1 MVNILL
7 LEDEPYTRKFFKQ
20 LLISNPLTKNVY
32 DTSSCKEA
40 IELAKDNK
48 PEIAMLDIE
57 LGANESMNGLEVAKI
72 IYNLLPNT
80 FFVFVTGYTK
90 YAVDSFAVHP
100 FDYIIKPVNKDR
112 ISEVITKIAK
122 GLNDSA
128 ISKRANILTLKNK
141 DETYFVNTSDIF
153 FIERHSRDTLVH
165 TKHGVFTVNENL
177 SDLEIKLGNNFLR
190 VHQSFLINLHKVKMI
205 KNLANRSYD
214 IEFVGYNKKASLS
227 RYKYDEFKEKFAPLL
242 Y

>member
-7 LEDEPYTRKFFKQ
+7 LEDEAYTRKFFKQ
-20 LLISNPLTKNVY
+20 LLISNPLTENVY

-40 IELAKDNK
+40 IELAKDYK

-57 LGANESMNGLEVAKI
+57 LGATEAMNGLEVAKVI
-72 IYNLLPNT
+72 SNLLPDT

-112 ISEVITKIAK
+112 ISEVIAQIAK
-122 GLNDSA
+122 RLNNSA
-128 ISKRANILTLKNK
+128 ISKKANMLTLKNK
-141 DETYFVNTSDIF
+141 DETYFVHPRDIIF
-153 FIERHSRDTLVH
+153 FERHSRDTLVH

-177 SDLEIKLGNNFLR
+177 TDLETKLGDNFLR
-190 VHQSFLINLHKVKMI
+190 VHQSFLINLSKVKMI
-205 KNLANRSYD
+205 KNLSNRSYD
-214 IEFVGYNKKASLS
+214 IEFVGYKKKASLS

-242 Y
+242 

>member
-1 MVNILL
+1 MINILL

-40 IELAKDNK
+40 IELAKDYK

-57 LGANESMNGLEVAKI
+57 LGANEAMNGLEVAKVI
-72 IYNLLPNT
+72 SNLLPDT

-112 ISEVITKIAK
+112 ISEVIAKIAK
-122 GLNDSA
+122 RLNNSA
-128 ISKRANILTLKNK
+128 ISKKANVLTLKNK
-141 DETYFVNTSDIF
+141 DETYFIHLRDIIF
-153 FIERHSRDTLVH
+153 FERYSRDTLVH
-165 TKHGVFTVNENL
+165 TKHGIFSINENL
-177 SDLEIKLGNNFLR
+177 TDLETKLGDNFLR
-190 VHQSFLINLHKVKMI
+190 VHQSFLINLSKVKMI
-205 KNLANRSYD
+205 KNLSNRSYD

-242 Y
+242 